1 VFVVNYS
8 PGFRWLVGLLL
19 PLTLLL
25 KFAVGAEDPGEFN
38 ARIAN
43 FLAERGFKSV
53 TIEEVTSGIQLV
65 RANSGECRLFV
76 VDVSGKG
83 WTKELIRNLSG
94 TDDRIFTVFR
104 GAVYEQAPTWLTAT
118 NDLYFRILQKLG
130 LARAGLVIG
139 VSASPVCNAERLP
152 WNEV

>member
-1 VFVVNYS
+1 MFVVNYS

-19 PLTLLL
+19 PLTLLF
-25 KFAVGAEDPGEFN
+25 KFTVGAEAPGEFN

-83 WTKELIRNLSG
+83 WTKELIRSLSG

-104 GAVYEQAPTWLTAT
+104 SSPQGSSDQRVPT
-118 NDLYFRILQKLG
+118 DSRSFQH
-130 LARAGLVIG
+130 LASSTIRDH
-139 VSASPVCNAERLP
+139 SR
-152 WNEV
+152 